1 VEGCLIRKT
10 IFVKVA
16 QLRRVGTNFED
27 FLMNRKIISAFI
39 IFAVSL
45 LWVSGQVYA
54 ESHITADLKGTIDQ
68 VLEIVSD
75 KDLLK
80 NPTLRREK
88 LRQVIALRF
97 NYKQMVMRSLA
108 KNFKSRS
115 DKEREEFT
123 GLFKQLL
130 ENSYA
135 SKIENYQDETINYVG
150 EQVKG
155 KFAMVKTQIIR
166 KDGVID
172 VDYKLLKEDGQWLVY
187 DFVIEGVSLIRNY
200 RSQFSKIISTESY
213 AALVSKLTKKINDL
227 ESSSKA
233 KAENL

>member
-1 VEGCLIRKT
+1 
-10 IFVKVA
+10 
-16 QLRRVGTNFED
+16 
-27 FLMNRKIISAFI
+27 MNRKIVWAYVLFAISLI
-39 IFAVSL
+39 
-45 LWVSGQVYA
+45 WVSEQVFA
-54 ESHITADLKGTIDQ
+54 ESHITTDLQGTIDQ

-75 KDLLK
+75 KNLQK

-88 LRQVIALRF
+88 LRQVIGLRF

-108 KNFKSRS
+108 KNYMDRS
-115 DKEREEFT
+115 DKERKEFT
-123 GLFKQLL
+123 RLFKKLL

-135 SKIENYQDETINYVG
+135 SKIENYRNETINYMG

-155 KFAMVKTQIIR
+155 KYALVKTQIVR

-172 VDYKLLKEDGQWLVY
+172 VDYKMFKENGQWLVY

-213 AALVSKLTKKINDL
+213 ATLVSKLSKKVEDL
-227 ESSSKA
+227 EVQSLA
-233 KAENL
+233 EAENL